1 MMLSLVQLRAYGFDP
16 QPRGAIGFAVARL
29 DETAFAQA
37 LKDAKGA
44 VRQNVPL
51 ARVAG
56 DTADLA
62 VFTAFMM
69 DAAAKGEL
77 VQHALLV
84 F

>member
-1 MMLSLVQLRAYGFDP
+1 MP
-16 QPRGAIGFAVARL
+16 RL

-44 VRQNVPL
+44 VRQNVAL
-51 ARVAG
+51 ARI
-56 DTADLA
+56 ADDAADFA